1 MEKVVAAM
9 LQLIRGRANT
19 GKSRMV
25 LGLMKENGPRREQ
38 ILLVPDQ
45 ASYAAEV
52 DLCRFLGDEASR
64 YAQVLTFSR
73 LTRRVLAETGGLE
86 TVSLDGG
93 GKLLMM
99 ERALL
104 DVSSHL
110 TVYRRP
116 SQKAGF
122 LQEFIDLMDELQRY
136 QVTMEQLEEQA
147 DRAEG
152 NTKLKLRD
160 IALLYGAYRAR
171 LCRDG
176 VNLSDDMDKLIA
188 KLAESRYI
196 DGKDVYLDG
205 FAHFTAQ
212 EMAVLDILLRR
223 AHSVTVAL
231 LGEVGSRQEIFQA
244 GNRAYDALRE
254 LAAGCGSPVVPLAP
268 PEREGTPDALRHLEE
283 QFFGDGAVFP
293 GECPEIQLYQGENLY
308 TEVEA
313 VAAAIRT
320 KVAKEGCRFRDFGVV
335 VRRMADYE
343 GAVENVFE
351 RYGVPVYLSRRSN
364 LSDKPMVALV
374 LSALEAVTG
383 GFEYEDMFRFL
394 KTGLAGVSDRQCDLL
409 ENYAL
414 KWDLRGNAWIR
425 EEPWKGNPE
434 GYGAE
439 LTPEREFQLQEVNRC
454 RELVRPQLAALK
466 AGLQSAGTARGKME
480 ALYQFLEDIHLPR
493 RLKERSDRMTEAG
506 ELQLAEEY
514 RQLWEILCHIMDQF
528 VEILG
533 DAPLGNVEFLHLMKL
548 MVNQYSVG
556 TIPAALDQVAFS
568 ELTLNDRHS
577 VKWLYIM
584 GATDDAMPAVDRGG
598 SILTEDERELLLQG
612 GLRLAPH
619 GMEKLGMELTHL
631 YAALSKP
638 TEGLW
643 ISYPAAGA
651 AGAEQRPSFLFPR
664 IQSLFHK
671 VSVTREGAGKE
682 FHLTAPIPAL
692 EAAGD
697 FRSGKLWQYFEA
709 REVWQEALRGME
721 RGAAMTRGRLSP
733 AAVRTLYGDEVRMS
747 ASRID
752 KIKSCHFAYFMQYG
766 LRARRRQS
774 AAFDA
779 IQVGNLLHYVLEKVT
794 ADATAAGGFADTR
807 PEELRVLTDRYM
819 DEYLQEAVGD
829 LQERSARLRY
839 LLRRLRQSV
848 RAVVDNVGEELR
860 SSDFAPMRFE
870 MKFGGEG
877 AELPAISVTRGDTR
891 LQVTGYVDR
900 VDGWLRDNKLYLRV
914 VDYKTGKKSFDL
926 ADIVHGLGLQMLLY
940 LFTLEKE
947 GRPLFGH
954 DVVGAGV
961 LYLPAR
967 DELLSGKRGMSDG
980 ELKSAMEKTLR
991 RSGLLLGDREVLE
1004 AMEHGATESPRFL
1017 PLAVNKDGDIT
1028 KGVATAAQLG
1038 SLSRYVDRVLEEIA
1052 REIGEGNIDADPYT
1066 RSEQDSACTYCEF
1079 AAACHFADG
1088 ERGDHAQPIRSVTPE
1103 EFWQAVEEKEEEE
1116 TRWQ

>member
-1 MEKVVAAM
+1 M
-9 LQLIRGRANT
+9 LRLIRGRANT

-25 LGLMKENGPRREQ
+25 LDLMAENGPAREQ

-99 ERALL
+99 ERAMM
-104 DVSSHL
+104 DVSSRL

-116 SQKAGF
+116 SRKAAF
-122 LQEFIDLMDELQRY
+122 LQALLDLMDELQRCR
-136 QVTMEQLEEQA
+136 VTMEQMEEQA
-147 DRAEG
+147 ERAEG
-152 NTKLKLRD
+152 NTALKLHD
-160 IALLYGAYRAR
+160 VALLYGAYRSR

-188 KLAESRYI
+188 KLAQSHYA
-196 DGKDVYLDG
+196 DGKDLYFDG
-205 FAHFTAQ
+205 FARFTAQ
-212 EMAVLDILLRR
+212 ELQAVDILLRC
-223 AHSVTVAL
+223 AHSVTVVL
-231 LGEVGSRQEIFQA
+231 LGEAGSRQEIFQA
-244 GNRAYDALRE
+244 GNRTYDALRE
-254 LAAGCGSPVVPLAP
+254 LAAGCGCPVTVLPP
-268 PEREGTPDALRHLEE
+268 PEREGEAGALRHLEE
-283 QFFGDGAVFP
+283 QFFGEGKVFS
-293 GECPEIQLYQGENLY
+293 GECPEIQLYQGKNLY

-313 VAAAIRT
+313 VAASIRT
-320 KVAKEGCRFRDFGVV
+320 KVAREGCRFRDFGVV
-335 VRRMADYE
+335 VRRMEDYE

-351 RYGVPVYLSRRSN
+351 RYGVPVYLSRRSD
-364 LSDKPMVALV
+364 LTDKPIVALV

-383 GFEYEDMFRFL
+383 GFEYEDVFRFL

-409 ENYAL
+409 ENYVL
-414 KWDLRGNAWIR
+414 KWDLRGKAWVR
-425 EEPWKGNPE
+425 EEPWTGNPE

-439 LTPEREFQLQEVNRC
+439 LTPERQWQLQEVNRC
-454 RELVRPQLAALK
+454 RELVRPQLAALQ
-466 AGLQSAGTARGKME
+466 AGLRAADTARGKME
-480 ALYQFLEDIHLPR
+480 VLYRFLEDIHLPR
-493 RLKERSDRMTEAG
+493 RLKERSDRMTETG

-514 RQLWEILCHIMDQF
+514 RQLWEILCGIMDQF

-533 DAPLGNVEFLHLMKL
+533 DAPLSNDEFLQLIKQ
-548 MVNQYSVG
+548 MVSQYSVG

-577 VKWLYIM
+577 VRWLYLL
-584 GATDDAMPAVDRGG
+584 GATDDAVPAVDRGDG
-598 SILTEDERELLLQG
+598 ILTEDERELLLQG

-631 YAALSKP
+631 YAALAKP

-643 ISYPAAGA
+643 VSYPAAGA
-651 AGAEQRPSFLFPR
+651 AGAEQRPSFLFSR
-664 IQSLFHK
+664 IQALFPK
-671 VSVTREGAGKE
+671 VSTTRERVDKE
-682 FHLTAPIPAL
+682 FRLTAPIPAL

-697 FRSGKLWQYFEA
+697 FRGGKLWQYFQS
-709 REVWQEALRGME
+709 REVWQEALGGME

-733 AAVRTLYGDEVRMS
+733 AAVRALYGDEVRMS

-766 LRARRRQS
+766 LRARRGQS

-794 ADATAAGGFADTR
+794 AAVTAAGGFAGTR
-807 PEELRVLTDRYM
+807 PEELRALTDRYM

-860 SSDFAPMRFE
+860 ASDFVPMRFE
-870 MKFGGEG
+870 MQFGGQG
-877 AELPAISVTRGDTR
+877 AEMPAISVTRGDTR

-900 VDGWLRDNKLYLRV
+900 VDGWLRDGKLYLRV

-947 GRPLFGH
+947 GRPLFGR

-1088 ERGDHAQPIRSVTPE
+1088 QRGDHAQPVRSVTTE
-1103 EFWQAVEEKEEEE
+1103 EFWQAVEEKGEEE